1 MPHNQKHTINNV
13 QVVPSTDGEFKTID
27 IRINIGSEE
36 ITLAKIDESDELGLR
51 ILVYPTK
58 DTGGDQM
65 IDIDLS
71 AYQENEPVLLSQDE
85 RDVAIDRLNDLYQ
98 DSYETIDSVIIGGF
112 VGLSNLSDKQLLDNL
127 DMKTV
132 EEFRERYG
140 AEA

>member
-1 MPHNQKHTINNV
+1 MTNNQKHIINGV
-13 QVVPSTDGEFKTID
+13 QIIPSDSGEFKTID
-27 IRINIGSEE
+27 IRIKIGSEE

-51 ILVYPTK
+51 LLVYPTK
-58 DTGGDQM
+58 DIGGDQI

-85 RDVAIDRLNDLYQ
+85 RDVAIDRLNDIYQ
-98 DSYETIDSVIIGGF
+98 ENYETIDTVIIDGF
-112 VGLSNLSDKQLLDNL
+112 VGLNNLSDKQLLNNL

-132 EEFRERYG
+132 EEFRETYG

>member
-1 MPHNQKHTINNV
+1 MTNKQKHTINNV
-13 QVVPSTDGEFKTID
+13 QIVPSNNGEFETID
-27 IRINIGSEE
+27 IRVNIGSEE

-58 DTGGDQM
+58 DTDSDQM

-71 AYQENEPVLLSQDE
+71 AYQENETVLLTQDE
-85 RDVAIDRLNDLYQ
+85 RDVAIDRLSDIYQ
-98 DSYETIDSVIIGGF
+98 ESYETIESVIIVGF

-132 EEFRERYG
+132 EEFRETYG